1 MLPKA
6 RKKTQVK
13 PLLTVET
20 APTQLGLP
28 AALRQQLSH
37 LVEASYPFEAC
48 GLLVGR
54 VGDTRIDT
62 VRICPARNL
71 NRERP
76 EDRYLLDPQDFLA
89 ADQAARA
96 QGLEIVGFWHSHP
109 NSPARPSQTDLESA
123 WEGYSYLI
131 ISVTGAGGDGAEG
144 AGAFRSWRLIDN
156 RFLEEAIDTG
166 GN

>member
-1 MLPKA
+1 M
-6 RKKTQVK
+6 K

-28 AALRQQLSH
+28 PALRQQLSH

-54 VGDTRIDT
+54 MGDTRIDT

-109 NSPARPSQTDLESA
+109 NSPARPSRTDLESA

-131 ISVTGAGGDGAEG
+131 ISVTGDGAEG

>member
-1 MLPKA
+1 M
-6 RKKTQVK
+6 K
-13 PLLTVET
+13 PLHAVQT
-20 APTQLGLP
+20 ACTQLGLP
-28 AALRQQLSH
+28 AALRHELSQ
-37 LVEASYPFEAC
+37 LVEASYPSEAC
-48 GLLVGR
+48 GLLLGR

-62 VRICPARNL
+62 VRIRPARNL
-71 NRERP
+71 NRDRP

-109 NSPARPSQTDLESA
+109 NSPARPSSTDLDAA

-131 ISVTGAGGDGAEG
+131 ISVTGAGADGADG
-144 AGAFRSWRLIDN
+144 AGAFRSWRLVGN